1 MIISFRIYWILREP
15 VTKTD
20 DVVNIVYQW
29 VNEQYNEGRVTVI
42 TDEELERV
50 TLQAMEQTDRQME
63 NKEEK

>member
-50 TLQAMEQTDRQME
+50 TLQALEPTDRQME

>member
-1 MIISFRIYWILREP
+1 MTGEGAVS
-15 VTKTD
+15 KTD

-50 TLQAMEQTDRQME
+50 TLRAMKQADKQDE